1 MALKSAK
8 ICVLITVLSLLL
20 LHCSTEEASREDV
33 ADANLQVIAAVSAK
47 NGQCGGDKQLA
58 GFLFQDPDR
67 NDLQACVFGLL
78 TVSCEQWAE
87 ADPMPAVCKAQGVA
101 F

>member
-1 MALKSAK
+1 MAWKK
-8 ICVLITVLSLLL
+8 IFLLSIFLISS
-20 LHCSTEEASREDV
+20 CSTEEASREDV
-33 ADANLQVIAAVSAK
+33 GEANLQVLAIVSGK

-67 NDLQACVFGLL
+67 NDLQACVFALL
-78 TVSCEQWAE
+78 SLTCEQWALD
-87 ADPMPAVCKAQGVA
+87 DPMPDVCRAQGVS